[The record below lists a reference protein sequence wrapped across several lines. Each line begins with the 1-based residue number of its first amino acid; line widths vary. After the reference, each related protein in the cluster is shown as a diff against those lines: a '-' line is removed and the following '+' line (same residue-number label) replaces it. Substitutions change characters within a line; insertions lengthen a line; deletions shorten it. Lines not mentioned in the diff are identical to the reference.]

1 MSLIDKFRPQKW
13 EDVIGQDHIVKVLQ
27 KVAEHPNDYPK
38 NFIFN
43 GGFGTGKTTCARLF
57 QKSLPNSFLLELDV
71 SEVGNIESMKDI
83 KATIDHVFS
92 FSSDYRFIIFDEIQ
106 EASKK
111 SQSLLLKTLEDNL
124 GVNLFFIFCTTD
136 KSKII
141 DTIRSRCIE
150 LDFKLIGTDDI
161 TKTLVRIIGEE
172 KIVINEHDLD
182 LIVRKANGHL
192 RNAISYLDKYN
203 LDPDNFKYL
212 MLDSTDALKKY
223 IFDVDKGNV
232 NDIMAYP
239 VSVLSSD
246 LNYLMSVVIQR
257 KIDTQSIYCVRLLEL
272 YMKYKHSID
281 SVEDVISVLNILR
294 KITFTELKNERTKVS

>member
-1 MSLIDKFRPQKW
+1 M
-13 EDVIGQDHIVKVLQ
+13 
-27 KVAEHPNDYPK
+27 
-38 NFIFN
+38 
-43 GGFGTGKTTCARLF
+43 
-57 QKSLPNSFLLELDV
+57 
-71 SEVGNIESMKDI
+71 
-83 KATIDHVFS
+83 
-92 FSSDYRFIIFDEIQ
+92 
-106 EASKK
+106 
-111 SQSLLLKTLEDNL
+111 
-124 GVNLFFIFCTTD
+124 NLFFIFCTTD